1 MQNAGAW
8 ARPDPASLMLHSSFR
23 KGGVLLN
30 FVLPKIE
37 RDASARNYGR
47 FVIGPLE
54 SGYGVTLG
62 NALRRVLLSS
72 LPGAAVTS
80 VRISGVHH
88 EFSAIPHVTEDTT
101 ALLLNLKQLRLKSSV
116 DEPVRLHVEV
126 RNEGPVTAGDLVCPP
141 EVEIV
146 NPELLLLTA
155 DSPQVDLDIELTV
168 NRGRGYSPAEE
179 RGKLSLGE
187 IPVDAIYS
195 PVRKVNY
202 TVTRARIGQQTNY
215 DRLALEIWTD
225 GTMTPEAALREAAR
239 LLIRHLTLIAGAD
252 VLPVEEGELEARK
265 IPSRVYEA
273 PIEELELSVRAFNC
287 LKRAGITKVG
297 EVLERLEKGEEEILS
312 IRNFGRKSLTEL
324 VEKLDAKGYLSVI
337 AYQPGASAA
346 DEDADEADDDL

>member
-1 MQNAGAW
+1 MGACG
-8 ARPDPASLMLHSSFR
+8 AHCVCILHSSFR
-23 KGGVLLN
+23 IQKGGALLN

-47 FVIGPLE
+47 FIIGPLE

-80 VRISGVHH
+80 VRLSGVHH

-101 ALLLNLKQLRLKSSV
+101 ALLLNIKQLRLKSDV
-116 DEPVRLHVEV
+116 DESVRLHVDV
-126 RNEGPVTAGDLVCPP
+126 RSEGPVTAGDLICPP
-141 EVEIV
+141 EVRIV
-146 NPELLLLTA
+146 NPELLLLVA
-155 DSPQVDLDIELTV
+155 DSSEVDLDLELTV
-168 NRGRGYSPAEE
+168 QRGRSYSPAEE
-179 RGKLSLGE
+179 RGKLPLGE

-225 GTMTPEAALREAAR
+225 GTIAPEAALQESAR

-252 VLPVEEGELEARK
+252 VMPADESAAEARSV
-265 IPSRVYEA
+265 PSRIYDA
-273 PIEELELSVRAFNC
+273 AIEELELSVRAYNC

-297 EVLERLEKGEEEILS
+297 EVLERLEKGEQEILA

-337 AYQPGASAA
+337 AYQPGDSAALDEAGEA
-346 DEDADEADDDL
+346 DEDL

>member
-1 MQNAGAW
+1 MPHHSAFITH
-8 ARPDPASLMLHSSFR
+8 RSSFR

-47 FVIGPLE
+47 FIIGPLE

-80 VRISGVHH
+80 VRISDVHH
-88 EFSAIPHVTEDTT
+88 EFSAIPNVTEDTT
-101 ALLLNLKQLRLKSSV
+101 ALLLNIKQLRLKSEV
-116 DEPVRLHVEV
+116 DDPLRLHVEV
-126 RNEGPVTAGDLVCPP
+126 RSEGPVTAGDLVCPP
-141 EVEIV
+141 DVQVV
-146 NPELLLLTA
+146 NPELLLLVA
-155 DSPQVDLDIELTV
+155 DSPAVDLDLELTV
-168 NRGRGYSPAEE
+168 QRGRGYSPAEE
-179 RGKLSLGE
+179 RGKLPLGE
-187 IPVDAIYS
+187 IPVDAIYT

-202 TVTRARIGQQTNY
+202 VVTRARIGQQTNY

-225 GTMTPEAALREAAR
+225 GTISPEAALNESAK
-239 LLIRHLTLIAGAD
+239 LLIRHLTLIVGAD
-252 VLPVEEGELEARK
+252 VMPADEGTSEARSV
-265 IPSRVYEA
+265 PSRIYDA
-273 PIEELELSVRAFNC
+273 AIEELELSVRAYNC

-297 EVLERLEKGEEEILS
+297 EVLEKLEKGEEEILS

-337 AYQPGASAA
+337 AYQPSESAGLEEAGEA
-346 DEDADEADDDL
+346 DEDV